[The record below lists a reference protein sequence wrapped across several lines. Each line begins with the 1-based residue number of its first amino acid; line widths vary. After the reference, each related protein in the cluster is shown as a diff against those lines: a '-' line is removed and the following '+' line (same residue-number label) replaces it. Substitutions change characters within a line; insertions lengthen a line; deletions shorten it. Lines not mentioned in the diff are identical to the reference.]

1 MLFAGFSDRDRL
13 WFECRLALPIKHLS
27 LGGAAFD
34 VSNPSVFGVLLLSP
48 IGAIN

>member
-13 WFECRLALPIKHLS
+13 WFECRLALPNKHLS
-27 LGGAAFD
+27 LGGAAF
-34 VSNPSVFGVLLLSP
+34 VSNLSVFGVLLLSP